1 MHASAIVSRAGLDVR
16 MPPTK
21 PLPERHA
28 LLSGR
33 EPRELRLLVRP
44 HDGAVV
50 LVLRGSGDTGAWEI
64 SPDDW
69 RGVVERVAQA
79 QTTPRQAGAAILLG
93 VERVATDGTLDAIA
107 AALSTLAEQ
116 E

>member
-1 MHASAIVSRAGLDVR
+1 MKAKLDVR
-16 MPPTK
+16 MPEAP

-28 LLSGR
+28 LLSAR

-50 LVLRGSGDTGAWEI
+50 LVLRGDGDTGAWEI
-64 SPDDW
+64 KADAW
-69 RGVVERVAQA
+69 RYVAERVAQA
-79 QTTPRQAGAAILLG
+79 QADPRRAGAVIMIG
-93 VERVATDGTLDAIA
+93 MERRGATSTTLDAITSA
-107 AALSTLAEQ
+107 AALLAEQ